1 MRSCREER
9 AVVAHELKRH
19 KRGERHRY
27 DDQPR
32 KYAVSFF
39 AGLIRVL
46 SDRHDRDLEVRA
58 ARRAPVATTATRGE
72 RFRGRKPFIK
82 L

>member
-1 MRSCREER
+1 VRSCREER
-9 AVVAHELKRH
+9 AVVVRELKRH
-19 KRGERHRY
+19 KHGERHRY

-32 KYAVSFF
+32 KHAVSFF

-46 SDRHDRDLEVRA
+46 LDRHDRDLRGVR
-58 ARRAPVATTATRGE
+58 RDVR
-72 RFRGRKPFIK
+72 